1 MIPFSGRDDSLAST
15 TSTKISTET
24 DEETMDTVL
33 QEQQT
38 AWEDATTNLQ
48 IDTTHN
54 LDPPLPLNHQMI
66 CDIPKNCFKDLQQ
79 NLVNYWV
86 CQVYLY
92 HMQLHVIFTGKF
104 TTNLAEGYMHIRCK
118 FDGGKQVNRSPK
130 WILGR

>member
-1 MIPFSGRDDSLAST
+1 MIPSPST

-33 QEQQT
+33 QEQLT

-66 CDIPKNCFKDLQQ
+66 RDIQKIASRLAAKSSQLLGMPSIFISYATSCDF
-79 NLVNYWV
+79 YR
-86 CQVYLY
+86 
-92 HMQLHVIFTGKF
+92 KF
-104 TTNLAEGYMHIRCK
+104 YN
-118 FDGGKQVNRSPK
+118 
-130 WILGR
+130 